1 MASGRKQDGTGHR
14 VLRYLDE
21 HRLDHTPEHYLFAH
35 RVLFGRDQALRE
47 TVDQITDGGV
57 RITPD
62 QVRELAP
69 DEMGAGQAIRDM
81 APQLDGLTLR
91 VLDIAGE
98 AANATGD
105 LNRELVTSMATMLDP
120 KGTDVR
126 PIITSM
132 IDRTAGAEARLRE
145 AVRQARQLREDLNA
159 LHDETSRDRLTGL
172 LNRAA
177 IERRLAET
185 AAGPEGCSIA
195 IVDVDRF
202 RAVNDQYGR
211 AVGDRVLRAVAET
224 LRESCSGHA
233 VARWDGQGFMVV
245 FDAMA
250 TADAAVLLEAAREA
264 LTGRRMKLRENDE
277 PLGTVSFSAGVV
289 FSRSREPVAIV
300 SAAERLVREA
310 KEHGRNTIVAERA
323 AVSL

>member
-1 MASGRKQDGTGHR
+1 MANGRKQDGSGHR

-57 RITPD
+57 RITPG

-69 DEMGAGQAIRDM
+69 DQTGAGQAIRDM

-91 VLDIAGE
+91 VLDIAGD

-105 LNRELVTSMATMLDP
+105 LNRELVTSMAVMLAP
-120 KGTDVR
+120 KGADVR

-132 IDRTAGAEARLRE
+132 IDRTARAEVRLRE
-145 AVRQARQLREDLNA
+145 AVRQAQQLREDLNA

-177 IERRLAET
+177 MERRLAE
-185 AAGPEGCSIA
+185 AATEPEGCSVA

-224 LRESCSGHA
+224 LRENCSGHL
-233 VARWDGQGFMVV
+233 VARWDGQALMVL
-245 FDAMA
+245 FEGTNPA
-250 TADAAVLLEAAREA
+250 EAASLVELARAA
-264 LTGRRMKLRENDE
+264 LTARRMKLRENDK
-277 PLGTVSFSAGVV
+277 PLGTVSFSADVV
-289 FSRSREPVAIV
+289 FSRSREPAAIIDAARLLVAQ
-300 SAAERLVREA
+300 A
-310 KEHGRNTIVAERA
+310 KDHGRNTIVTERA
-323 AVSL
+323 AVGL